1 LHLRSRKPILTLA
14 VTYEQTLAA
23 LADPT
28 RRAILEMLRE
38 PMSVT
43 DIAEQLP
50 VSRPAVSQHLAV
62 LREASLV
69 TERREGTK
77 RIYSA
82 DPEGLAALREYLER
96 YWGGVLERYAAAARK
111 ESKRRKK

>member
-1 LHLRSRKPILTLA
+1 M
-14 VTYEQTLAA
+14 TYEQTLAA

-28 RRAILEMLRE
+28 RRAILEMLRK

-43 DIAEQLP
+43 DIAAHLP

-69 TERREGTK
+69 TERRDGTR

-82 DPEGLAALREYLER
+82 DAAGLAALRDYLER
-96 YWGGVLERYAAAARK
+96 HWGHVLEGYAAAARR
-111 ESKRRKK
+111 EKRRKK